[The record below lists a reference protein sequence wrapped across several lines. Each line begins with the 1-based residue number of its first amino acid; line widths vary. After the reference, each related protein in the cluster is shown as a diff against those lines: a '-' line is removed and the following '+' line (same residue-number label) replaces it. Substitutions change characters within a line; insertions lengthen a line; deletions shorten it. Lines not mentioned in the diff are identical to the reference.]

1 MWSRIPIC
9 LWPAAWLSLWW
20 AGAATAT
27 AYRLPMMR
35 APRALPRL
43 RTPLLRL
50 HVSTLKPNPH
60 AGLRP
65 HYEMRA
71 LRLIPAP
78 RDSEAS

>member
-9 LWPAAWLSLWW
+9 FLPAAWLSLWW

-27 AYRLPMMR
+27 AYRLPMTL
-35 APRALPRL
+35 APLALPRL

-50 HVSTLKPNPH
+50 HVSTLKPSPH
-60 AGLRP
+60 AGLKKP
-65 HYEMRA
+65 YEMRA

-78 RDSEAS
+78 PDSEAN